1 MVGGCCNSSLGV
13 DIAIQSIASR
23 REFECRLTPDRA
35 LETLDEASAFLD
47 DRGLLTLTP
56 DCALPSLFGAC
67 HEEPWSDAP
76 GFGTWPKTKYWW
88 GVALPARATK
98 LHKGKTLFVSDR
110 VARTIAPLCLSE
122 LEAARAGKQGEE
134 ERRFV
139 EHLAAAGP
147 STTEELKE
155 ELSLDARTF
164 RRVRARLERVG
175 AVVSRGLSYEHEGAH
190 HHTSEHRLWD
200 VASDGAPVDA
210 LCELFVA
217 GVRAAVL
224 APEREALR
232 WFSWRVPDEALADDR
247 VTRPEPGWVASA

>member
-1 MVGGCCNSSLGV
+1 V
-13 DIAIQSIASR
+13 DIAIQSIATR
-23 REFECRLTPDRA
+23 REFDCRLTPDRA
-35 LETLDEASAFLD
+35 LQTIDDASAFLE

-98 LHKGKTLFVSDR
+98 LHKGKTLFVTDR
-110 VARTIAPLCLSE
+110 VARAIAPLCLWE
-122 LEAARAGKQGEE
+122 LAAAREGRHGDE

-139 EHLAAAGP
+139 EHLEAAGP

-155 ELSLDARTF
+155 ELALDARSF
-164 RRVRARLERVG
+164 KRARARLERIG
-175 AVVSRGLSYEHEGAH
+175 AVVSRGLIYELEGRH

-200 VASDGAPVDA
+200 VPADGNRDDA

-224 APEREALR
+224 APEREAVR
-232 WFSWRVPDEALADDR
+232 WFSWRVPEQALADER
-247 VTRPEPGWVASA
+247 VAHPEPGWVAAA

>member
-1 MVGGCCNSSLGV
+1 M
-13 DIAIQSIASR
+13 DIAFKRIATKR
-23 REFECRLTPDRA
+23 DFDCRLTPDRA
-35 LETLDEASAFLD
+35 LETLDDAVAFLE

-76 GFGTWPKTKYWW
+76 GFGSWPKTKYWW

-98 LHKGKTLFVSDR
+98 LHKGKSLFVSDA
-110 VARTIAPLCLSE
+110 VAQAIAPLCLAE
-122 LEAARAGKQGEE
+122 LDAAREGRLGDD

-139 EHLAAAGP
+139 EHLEAAGP
-147 STTEELKE
+147 STTEELKD
-155 ELSLDARTF
+155 ELGLDTRTF
-164 RRVRARLERVG
+164 RRVRARVERVG
-175 AVVSRGLSYEHEGAH
+175 AVVSRGLVVELEGAH

-200 VASDGAPVDA
+200 VAADGDPGAAVV
-210 LCELFVA
+210 ELLVA

-232 WFSWRVPDEALADDR
+232 WFSWPVPKEALDDER
-247 VTRPEPGWVASA
+247 VARPEAGWVAAA

>member
-1 MVGGCCNSSLGV
+1 V
-13 DIAIQSIASR
+13 DIAFKRIATKR
-23 REFECRLTPDRA
+23 DFDCRLTPDRA
-35 LETLDEASAFLD
+35 LATLDDAAAFLD

-76 GFGTWPKTKYWW
+76 GFGSWPKTKYWW

-98 LHKGKTLFVSDR
+98 LHKGKSLFVSDA
-110 VARTIAPLCLSE
+110 VAQAIAPLCLAE
-122 LEAARAGKQGEE
+122 LDAACEGNLGDD

-139 EHLAAAGP
+139 EHLDAAGP

-155 ELSLDARTF
+155 ELGLDTRTF
-164 RRVRARLERVG
+164 RRVRARVERVG
-175 AVVSRGLSYEHEGAH
+175 AVVSRGLVVELEGAH

-200 VASDGAPVDA
+200 VPADGDSAAA
-210 LCELFVA
+210 LVELFVA

-232 WFSWRVPDEALADDR
+232 WFSWPVPKEALDDER
-247 VTRPEPGWVASA
+247 VARPQAGWVAAA